1 MTVSAGDRIAG
12 GARLEG
18 RRIVITGAASGIG
31 RATLDLFLRE
41 GAMVAALDANG
52 AVIEA
57 MARERGIVGI
67 HTDVTSEDSVKAA
80 VAQAARELG
89 GIDGLVHSAG
99 VVALHPIEETT
110 LDVWRRVID
119 VNLTGAFLVCRE
131 VSPWLRKATGST
143 IVNISSAQALM
154 PVATAGAYAASKGG
168 VLSFS
173 KALAADLAPD
183 VRVNAICPGLVDTP
197 MNAGLKTSA
206 DDGPPVPLDKYL
218 LRRWAEP
225 VEIARSILYLT
236 SSDSSYVTGTA
247 LAVDGGRTFH

>member
-1 MTVSAGDRIAG
+1 
-12 GARLEG
+12 
-18 RRIVITGAASGIG
+18 
-31 RATLDLFLRE
+31 
-41 GAMVAALDANG
+41 
-52 AVIEA
+52 
-57 MARERGIVGI
+57 
-67 HTDVTSEDSVKAA
+67 
-80 VAQAARELG
+80 
-89 GIDGLVHSAG
+89 
-99 VVALHPIEETT
+99 
-110 LDVWRRVID
+110 
-119 VNLTGAFLVCRE
+119 
-131 VSPWLRKATGST
+131 T

-197 MNAGLKTSA
+197 MNAGLKKSP